1 MKDFEVLFA
10 HSSKDFERCS
20 LALCALRPHLNTSAL
35 LQLLEVMTAEGAK
48 VIFINIGKEA
58 PAVAVFRI
66 NHFLYRGK
74 NLYIDDLITLPEFR
88 GKGYA
93 SALLRFMEQ
102 YAREQGCKNIH
113 LDSGYHVERY
123 EAHRLYLNHGFH
135 LASHHFV
142 KDLLT

>member
-1 MKDFEVLFA
+1 MKDFAVLFA
-10 HSSKDFERCS
+10 HGTKDFERCS
-20 LALCALRPHLNTSAL
+20 AALRALRPHLSASL
-35 LQLLEVMTAEGAK
+35 LLHLLEVMTAEGAK
-48 VIFINIGKEA
+48 VIFIDVGKEA

-74 NLYIDDLITLPEFR
+74 NLYVDDLITLPEFR

-93 SALLRFMEQ
+93 TALLRFMEQ
-102 YAREQGCKNIH
+102 YAREQGCENIH
-113 LDSGYHVERY
+113 LDSGYQAERY
-123 EAHRLYLNHGFH
+123 EAHRLYLNHGYH